1 MKKIIIPITIGL
13 CMVVLSLTGCAQQPS
28 VQSTQSALADNT
40 LTGKVTAIDGTKITL
55 TLGTLSSS
63 PNSASGRSGGSSDTN
78 QSSSAEDSSQAPNSG
93 VTPPAMPS
101 GDQNASGN
109 QNGGGTPPAMPSGD
123 HASGGQNGGD
133 FTLTAIKQQLT
144 GAITCDNISKVALVM
159 TQNSFYTGAVDT
171 ANTAKAATVSLDST
185 ATWKLT
191 ADSYVISIT
200 DALRDCSNILS
211 QGHNIYYDASNSA
224 NAWLGGKTITLNGGG
239 QLVP

>member
-55 TLGTLSSS
+55 ALSALSSS
-63 PNSASGRSGGSSDTN
+63 APNSASGQSGNSSDTN
-78 QSSSAEDSSQAPNSG
+78 QSSSAEDNSQAPNSG
-93 VTPPAMPS
+93 V
-101 GDQNASGN
+101 
-109 QNGGGTPPAMPSGD
+109 TPPAMPSGD

-239 QLVP
+239 QLVPQL